1 MKSALTRWQLNS
13 VNMVNQLHTQANL
26 RPLPWKNKNPTTK
39 QNHNNRLMGK
49 TNISMMTFLKI
60 VIIQGAWYYVFD
72 AILIELQPE
81 GHNMTTARGPAIQNK
96 DYLWRFH
103 LRWYAT
109 LIKKKKVGRRR
120 NGGGVLHI
128 ELRNSLDQLWSYW
141 HFAAVNLRPGNCSRS
156 IKMAAWL
163 IWVCLVVLAVTVH
176 RSEGV
181 VHCFSWGS
189 WLSIPVWKS
198 CSRNAKW
205 HILICSCYRL
215 VMSHSRTF

>member
-81 GHNMTTARGPAIQNK
+81 GHNMTTARGPAERGLFMTISSLMIC
-96 DYLWRFH
+96 Y
-103 LRWYAT
+103 
-109 LIKKKKVGRRR
+109 IKLMDQKKKVGRRR

-163 IWVCLVVLAVTVH
+163 IWVCLVVL
-176 RSEGV
+176 
-181 VHCFSWGS
+181 
-189 WLSIPVWKS
+189 WLNLQS
-198 CSRNAKW
+198 
-205 HILICSCYRL
+205 L
-215 VMSHSRTF
+215 